1 MTMINHMLTDR
12 YGPEW
17 SSFYDIEEVLDY
29 LYRTDDQVLLG
40 SEDTDWGI
48 YGGGQTL

>member
-1 MTMINHMLTDR
+1 MINHMLTDK

-17 SSFYDIEEVLDY
+17 SSFYDLEEVLDY

-40 SEDTDWGI
+40 SEHTDWDI